1 MIKLTKTK
9 ARELVKR
16 ELGVQISR
24 LLELDHGWYRADIGN
39 LGVTVYTL
47 EDGRVTQLL
56 LQYSC
61 SSIATHFFTDTLEA
75 FYEYSE
81 MDESQNMDDQVGKTS
96 ERTRRCE
103 SEVRTAL
110 REHYCRIS
118 KPVRRCRV
126 CGCTDDHACPG
137 GCFWVAPDLCSRCAD
152 GGDET

>member
-39 LGVTVYTL
+39 LCVTVYTL

-81 MDESQNMDDQVGKTS
+81 MEESQNMDDQIGKIS

-103 SEVRTAL
+103 CEVRTAL
-110 REHYCRIS
+110 REHYCKCQPALPSIS
-118 KPVRRCRV
+118 DRLKEASEI
-126 CGCTDDHACPG
+126 CGERNAHSPQ
-137 GCFWVAPDLCSRCAD
+137 SR
-152 GGDET
+152 GRGMER